1 MSDTQPD
8 PWGQFGD
15 LVEPGTG
22 HQFVHTDA
30 FPGSRPPVNRQP
42 EAPAASAETEVLWDS
57 HPLMRSINGVE
68 YEFFQV
74 GALADALG
82 RQPVTIR
89 GWETKGLL
97 PGTPFRSSMPS
108 RSPLASLGKTPKGRR
123 LYLRAQIEGIVQI
136 AAEEGVIFPTPSD
149 KAGAP
154 PTPKFAERVY
164 TLYETLRKQVHQ
176 PQPPQGTPS

>member
-1 MSDTQPD
+1 VSNVSPD
-8 PWGQFGD
+8 PWSQFGD

-30 FPGSRPPVNRQP
+30 FPGSRPPINRQVDTP
-42 EAPAASAETEVLWDS
+42 APSDDGVLWDS
-57 HPLMRSINGVE
+57 HPLVRSIGGVE

-74 GALADALG
+74 GSLAIALG

-89 GWETKGLL
+89 GWESKGLL

-108 RSPLASLGKTPKGRR
+108 RSPLATLGKTAKGRR

-136 AAEEGVIFPTPSD
+136 AKEEGVIFPTASD
-149 KAGAP
+149 KAGPP
-154 PTPKFAERVY
+154 PTQKFAERVY
-164 TLYETLRKQVHQ
+164 TLYETLRQQVHQ
-176 PQPPQGTPS
+176 PQPQQGTPS

>member
-1 MSDTQPD
+1 MSMTPQPD
-8 PWGQFGD
+8 PWSQFGD

-22 HQFVHTDA
+22 HQFVHTDE

-42 EAPAASAETEVLWDS
+42 EAPAPEPDILWDS
-57 HPLMRSINGVE
+57 HPLMRFVNGVE

-74 GALADALG
+74 GALAEALG

-89 GWETKGLL
+89 SWETKGLL
-97 PGTPFRSSMPS
+97 PGTPFRSAMPS
-108 RSPLASLGKTPKGRR
+108 RSPLATLGKTAKGRR
-123 LYLRAQIEGIVQI
+123 LYLRAQIEGILQI
-136 AAEEGVIFPTPSD
+136 ASEEGVILNN
-149 KAGAP
+149 GGP

-164 TLYETLRKQVHQ
+164 TLYDTLRLQVHQ

>member
-1 MSDTQPD
+1 MSNPD
-8 PWGQFGD
+8 PWSQFGD
-15 LVEPGTG
+15 LVEPGSG

-42 EAPAASAETEVLWDS
+42 DAPAPASDEVLWDS
-57 HPLMRSINGVE
+57 HPLMRSVNGIE

-74 GALADALG
+74 GALAIALG

-97 PGTPFRSSMPS
+97 PGTPFRSAMPS
-108 RSPLASLGKTPKGRR
+108 RAPLTTLGKTAKGRR
-123 LYLRAQIEGIVQI
+123 LYLRAQIEGIIQI
-136 AAEEGVIFPTPSD
+136 ATEEGVIFPTPSD

-154 PTPKFAERVY
+154 HTTRFAERVY
-164 TLYETLRKQVHQ
+164 TLYESLRQQVHQ
-176 PQPPQGTPS
+176 PQPQQGTPS